1 MSKMTRDEILSMPA
15 GCEMDALIAD
25 KVMGWERVGIDGWK
39 TQYGLRTIELTS
51 YGSFHP
57 STDVAAAW
65 EVVER
70 IREKQTEIRIRG
82 MEWYDGG
89 GWIVEI
95 MDILSKKVQYK
106 SYVEV
111 TGPKRG
117 IPNVC
122 LAICRAGL
130 LAVLTNSIK
139 EKT

>member
-1 MSKMTRDEILSMPA
+1 MTKDEILNIPA
-15 GCEMDALIAD
+15 GREMDTLVAE
-25 KVMGWERVGIDGWK
+25 KVMGFRVEGNIVWFPDGDF
-39 TQYGLRTIELTS
+39 S
-51 YGSFHP
+51 YLVPDLGGHWSP
-57 STDVAAAW
+57 STDIAAAW